1 MSDFP
6 GAALCAD
13 QLASSADFF
22 SFGTNDLTQTTFGI
36 SRDDIGN
43 FLNKYLEDGIFQN
56 DPFISIDTE
65 AVGSLLKIG
74 IKKGKE
80 TNKFLKLGVCGE
92 HGGDPNSIDFFEEIG
107 LDYISA
113 SPFRIP
119 IARLAAAQSKIK
131 KKN

>member
-1 MSDFP
+1 
-6 GAALCAD
+6 
-13 QLASSADFF
+13 
-22 SFGTNDLTQTTFGI
+22 
-36 SRDDIGN
+36 
-43 FLNKYLEDGIFQN
+43 
-56 DPFISIDTE
+56 
-65 AVGSLLKIG
+65 VGSLLRIG

-119 IARLAAAQSKIK
+119 IARLAAAQSIIK

>member
-1 MSDFP
+1 M
-6 GAALCAD
+6 
-13 QLASSADFF
+13 
-22 SFGTNDLTQTTFGI
+22 
-36 SRDDIGN
+36 
-43 FLNKYLEDGIFQN
+43 
-56 DPFISIDTE
+56 
-65 AVGSLLKIG
+65 LKIG

-80 TNKFLKLGVCGE
+80 TNKILKLGVCGE

-119 IARLAAAQSKIK
+119 IARLAAAQSIIK